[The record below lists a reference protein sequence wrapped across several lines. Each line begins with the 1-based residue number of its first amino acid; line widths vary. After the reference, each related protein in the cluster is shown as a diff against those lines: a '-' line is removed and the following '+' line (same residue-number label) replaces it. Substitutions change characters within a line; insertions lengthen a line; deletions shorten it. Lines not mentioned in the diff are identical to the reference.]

1 PLRAAPARKA
11 QVAAAGGRRGGAAKP
26 DVDWEE
32 F

>member
-1 PLRAAPARKA
+1 RKA